1 MPKSQAAVAD
11 LFIAFFL
18 FIIVLSAT
26 IYTWNLYITRIDE
39 ERENNEI
46 TMKAFQAAEALVK
59 SQGIPENWSLSN
71 VNLTG
76 LAENERI
83 LSFKKVDLFVNLT
96 EEQIKNIFK
105 IQLYNFS
112 FVLKDIEGN
121 KIKEIGSITGEKSV
135 NVKRYVVYE
144 NEPAILEFKMGK

>member
-18 FIIVLSAT
+18 FIIILSAT

>member
-59 SQGIPENWSLSN
+59 SQGIPENWSLSS

-144 NEPAILEFKMGK
+144 NEPATIEFKIGK

>member
-144 NEPAILEFKMGK
+144 NEPAILEFKIGK